1 MNTKINKKYM
11 DKRIRTGLLIF
22 LILIFLFSL
31 NNLIQAFQIPDTIE
45 EKVSIAGYEQKSSFN
60 YVVILKPSSLY
71 DTSTLGP
78 GKTYFTEIVDR
89 IDTLFLYE
97 FRSDQPVGISGNYEV
112 TAIVRTE
119 LWEKNFTVVPEKD
132 FSGTSFNV
140 SLPLTLTPYNEVVSS
155 IGNEIGVQAKEPK
168 LELLYKI
175 NTTVIADDKQ
185 VKETLTTTVI
195 IPLQKK
201 SFEIGGDLSSSKP
214 GSIMKTEQVL
224 QENVVK
230 NRIYSSAVTILIL
243 LIFLLVRSR
252 TENIHL
258 EINKMEEKIAKIQK
272 KYGDWIADVKKL
284 PKFTQEQIFIPLKSM
299 EDLIKVAEELG
310 RPVIHVRHGGNHY
323 YCILDGQ
330 TCYEY
335 TIAQTT
341 DHD

>member
-1 MNTKINKKYM
+1 MKINKKYM
-11 DKRIRTGLLIF
+11 DKRIRTGLLLF

-45 EKVSIAGYEQKSSFN
+45 EKVSIASYEQKSHFN
-60 YVVILKPSSLY
+60 YVVILKPNSLY

-78 GKTYFTEIVDR
+78 GKTYFTKIVDR

-97 FRSDQPVGISGNYEV
+97 FRSDQPVGISGDYEV

-119 LWEKNFTVVPEKD
+119 LWEKNFTVVPKKE

-155 IGNEIGVQAKEPK
+155 VGNEIGVQAKEPK

-175 NTTVIADDKQ
+175 NTIAIADDNQ

-195 IPLQKK
+195 IPLQKN
-201 SFEIGGDLSSSKP
+201 SFEIGGDLSGSKP

-230 NRIYSSAVTILIL
+230 KRIYSSVVTVLIL

-258 EINKMEEKIAKIQK
+258 EIDKIEGRVANIQK
-272 KYGDWIADVKKL
+272 KYGDWIVDAEVL
-284 PKFTQEQIFIPLKSM
+284 PKSDKEQIFIPLNSI

-310 RPVIHVRHGGNHY
+310 RPVIHVRRGGNHQY
-323 YCILDGQ
+323 YILDGQ